1 MIWYNKTMK
10 KYFVTMFIILATMI
24 VLSATMIAAPVY
36 ASTDDFHFSDFT
48 ADYYLTKD
56 AEGVSHLKVVENLTA
71 EFPNFK
77 QNKGICRQIPYTNQS
92 GWNLTLDGLT
102 RSDIQVYRN
111 GAKEPIWSI
120 DKYNGHYEV
129 CTGTDEYV
137 LGAQIYTLVYEFQRV
152 VTEFSDK
159 QELYWDTNGTGWY
172 QRFDRVTARVHL
184 EDMDDW
190 TGQSWCYT
198 GAYGE
203 SGQDSCTIT
212 KIDDGVEFTASN
224 IGSYENLTF
233 DLELKPGSFVIPE
246 PEKSYALV
254 WIMLGT
260 ALLAA
265 LCMISPIRKYS
276 RSRVKANEYESI
288 FVKPEYQPDP
298 KYSVAEMD
306 EIFIGKKKDS
316 KVALL
321 LNMIVNKKVSIAK
334 VGDNASKSNKWKLII
349 NSTEGLD
356 SEETTLL
363 SILNGGGM
371 PAVGDEVAIKT
382 RSATLQLVRLARQFD
397 SGVLKKLKEHELV
410 EPGYRMKNSSSYEPM
425 TTGQIVMTI
434 LIFGFPVLGVMMSF
448 MEDIGFDGVTMNG
461 RYPVGHTFFLPVM
474 VVLIVG
480 WIVLWLV
487 LRSKTNKYAFHTSAG
502 LRASRY
508 MDGLKLYIAMAESDR
523 LKMLQSV
530 KGADTS
536 PEGIV
541 KLYEKLLP
549 YAAVFGLEE
558 SWMNELKE
566 YCKVTEIQEPDFLT
580 NGIIISDLSRSMRT
594 AASAANSSTHY
605 SSSSISGGGGSSS
618 GFSGGG
624 GGGFSGGGGG
634 GGGGGGR

>member
-1 MIWYNKTMK
+1 M
-10 KYFVTMFIILATMI
+10 
-24 VLSATMIAAPVY
+24 
-36 ASTDDFHFSDFT
+36 
-48 ADYYLTKD
+48 
-56 AEGVSHLKVVENLTA
+56 
-71 EFPNFK
+71 
-77 QNKGICRQIPYTNQS
+77 
-92 GWNLTLDGLT
+92 
-102 RSDIQVYRN
+102 
-111 GAKEPIWSI
+111 
-120 DKYNGHYEV
+120 
-129 CTGTDEYV
+129 
-137 LGAQIYTLVYEFQRV
+137 YTLVYEFQRV

-159 QELYWDTNGTGWY
+159 QELYWDTNGNGWY

-212 KIDDGVEFTASN
+212 KIDDGVEFIASN
-224 IGSYENLTF
+224 LGSYENLTF
-233 DLELKPGSFVIPE
+233 DLELKPGSFTIPE

-260 ALLAA
+260 ALLVA

-276 RSRVKANEYESI
+276 KSRVKTNEYKSI

-298 KYSVAEMD
+298 KYGVAEMD
-306 EIFIGKKKDS
+306 EVYIGKKKDS

-321 LNMIVNKKVSIAK
+321 LNMIVNKKVSIAR
-334 VGDNASKSNKWKLII
+334 VDNSTSKSKKWKLII

-356 SEETTLL
+356 SEETVLL
-363 SILNGGGM
+363 SILNGGEM

-382 RSATLQLVRLARQFD
+382 HSATSQLVRLARQFD
-397 SGVLKKLKEHELV
+397 SGVLKKLKEHGLV
-410 EPGYRMKNSSSYEPM
+410 ESGYKMKNTSSYQPM

-434 LIFGFPVLGVMMSF
+434 LIFGFPVLGMIISF
-448 MEDIGFDGVTMNG
+448 LEEIGFDGISLNG
-461 RYPVGHTFFLPVM
+461 KYPVGHAFFLPVM
-474 VVLIVG
+474 AVLIVG

-487 LRSKTNKYAFHTSAG
+487 LRSKTNKYAFHTSLG
-502 LRASRY
+502 LKASRY
-508 MDGLKLYIAMAESDR
+508 MDGLKLYIEMAESER

-530 KGADTS
+530 EGADTS

-566 YCKVTEIQEPDFLT
+566 YCKVAEIQEPDFLT
-580 NGIIISDLSRSMRT
+580 NGIVISDLSRSMRT
-594 AASAANSSTHY
+594 AASVADSSTHY